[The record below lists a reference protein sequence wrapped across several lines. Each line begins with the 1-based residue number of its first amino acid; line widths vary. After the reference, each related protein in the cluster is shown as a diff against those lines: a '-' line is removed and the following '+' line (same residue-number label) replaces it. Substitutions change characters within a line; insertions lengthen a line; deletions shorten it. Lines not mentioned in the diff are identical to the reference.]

1 VQDLHVVQG
10 FQAFDNLNNN
20 FPDVLLL
27 HELLGLLALT
37 DSLKAVAVVC
47 EFHHNALPVIET

>member
-1 VQDLHVVQG
+1 
-10 FQAFDNLNNN
+10 
-20 FPDVLLL
+20 VLLL

-47 EFHHNALPVIET
+47 KLHHNALPVMETKTYQSELEFSSKKASL

>member
-1 VQDLHVVQG
+1 MQG